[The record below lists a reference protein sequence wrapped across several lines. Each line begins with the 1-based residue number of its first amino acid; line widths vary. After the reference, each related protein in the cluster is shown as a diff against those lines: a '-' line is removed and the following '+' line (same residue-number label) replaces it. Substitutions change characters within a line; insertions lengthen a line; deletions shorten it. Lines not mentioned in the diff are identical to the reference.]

1 MVAIKLDNS
10 EETYFLQKAQLIG
23 VSSYFSAA
31 LEGTFKESTE
41 RVMKLPGCEKDAFE
55 LFLYSLCYRKLPN
68 LADYID
74 HKDDDAVIDSRA
86 SQVQVALVQLWCF
99 ADAILTPDLQ
109 NIVMKSLLQFF
120 AVTRI
125 TTEGLRVAFSL
136 TSKDSLLRKA
146 MLDEFL
152 SDYAAEKRFPSSSN
166 LYTEEEKD
174 SFARIPGLMS
184 ELASGLM
191 SCGWRELKGALIN
204 DQSVYVVT

>member
-1 MVAIKLDNS
+1 
-10 EETYFLQKAQLIG
+10 
-23 VSSYFSAA
+23 
-31 LEGTFKESTE
+31 
-41 RVMKLPGCEKDAFE
+41 MKLPGCEKDAFE
-55 LFLYSLCYRKLPN
+55 LFLYWLCYRKLPN

-125 TTEGLRVAFSL
+125 TTEGLRVATSL

-152 SDYAAEKRFPSSSN
+152 SDYVAEKRFPSSSN

-184 ELASGLM
+184 ELAGRLM
-191 SCGWRELKGALIN
+191 TCGWRDVKGARLN
-204 DQSVYVVT
+204 DESVYMVT